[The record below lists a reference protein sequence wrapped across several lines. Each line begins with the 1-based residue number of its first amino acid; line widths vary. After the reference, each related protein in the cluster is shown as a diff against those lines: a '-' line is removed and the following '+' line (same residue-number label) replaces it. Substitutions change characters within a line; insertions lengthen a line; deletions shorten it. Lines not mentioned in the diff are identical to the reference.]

1 MIRMFFVLM
10 SLTVLTASPLWAA
23 DQPEGIALV
32 QTQLTTEDFA
42 DTMAEADLQT
52 LEGLR
57 KENFDFNA
65 KDTLGNTPLYYLM
78 VKNQD
83 PELVRRIIS
92 YGADVNTA
100 VGNGMIPLNVTT
112 SKANELQ
119 LQIMMMQ
126 TMGLDVSSP
135 EVQETLKERLFK
147 EMNRMIRLAQILIE
161 NGADVNKESVL
172 GSPLTN
178 AVTNVWNR
186 DIVELLLKAGAN
198 PNWQDKEGRTALF
211 YAAASGNDD
220 IVTLLLKAG
229 ADPNI
234 QDKAGKVYLDVEK
247 MSVAPAL

>member
-1 MIRMFFVLM
+1 V
-10 SLTVLTASPLWAA
+10 
-23 DQPEGIALV
+23 
-32 QTQLTTEDFA
+32 
-42 DTMAEADLQT
+42 
-52 LEGLR
+52 
-57 KENFDFNA
+57 
-65 KDTLGNTPLYYLM
+65 NTP
-78 VKNQD
+78 
-83 PELVRRIIS
+83 
-92 YGADVNTA
+92 

-126 TMGLDVSSP
+126 TLGLDVTSP

-147 EMNRMIRLAQILIE
+147 EMNRMIQLAQILIE
-161 NGADVNKESVL
+161 NGADVNKESSL